1 MPFPNP
7 MITDAKDIE
16 MLLQSA
22 SQNLIIDPSAS
33 AFIEETSTLARAYL
47 PASTLYVLAFD
58 SFEDARKVAKEAKR
72 ICDQRRKLLTHVCTG
87 QGEFRGLYVVT
98 LI

>member
-1 MPFPNP
+1 MN
-7 MITDAKDIE
+7 TDPKDIE
-16 MLLQSA
+16 MILQSA
-22 SQNLIIDPSAS
+22 SQNMGFEPTGC
-33 AFIEETSTLARAYL
+33 AFIEETSTLARTYL

-58 SFEDARKVAKEAKR
+58 SFDDARKVAKEARR
-72 ICDQRRKLLTHVCTG
+72 ISDQRRKLLTHVCTG